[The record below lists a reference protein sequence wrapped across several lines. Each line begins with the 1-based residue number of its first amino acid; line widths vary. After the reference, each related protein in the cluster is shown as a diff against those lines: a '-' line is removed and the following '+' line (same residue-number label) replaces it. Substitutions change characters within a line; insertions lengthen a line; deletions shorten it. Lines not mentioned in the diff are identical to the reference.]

1 MEYIQYIMGWNALAA
16 VRQVNGSERSR
27 SGLQYLYLPMQYP
40 SEASY
45 AG

>member
-1 MEYIQYIMGWNALAA
+1 MEYIHYIMGWNALAA
-16 VRQVNGSERSR
+16 VRQVNVERAESE
-27 SGLQYLYLPMQYP
+27 LLTILYLPMQYP